1 MVMWTY
7 FSVDH
12 MISDDSESVFLDSV
26 ATGLRCTASVDV
38 QCILKRSSV
47 KDLISNLY
55 IDYSLK

>member
-1 MVMWTY
+1 
-7 FSVDH
+7 

-26 ATGLRCTASVDV
+26 ATGLSCTASVGV
-38 QCILKRSSV
+38 QCILKGSSV